1 LEGTVFGSGNQGFV
15 ERSQPI
21 FGGSVREIKHGDPYA
36 ELPPRKDGKEV
47 DRLDMWSALVIRAA
61 EQLEANEKE
70 DRGEAA

>member
-1 LEGTVFGSGNQGFV
+1 
-15 ERSQPI
+15 
-21 FGGSVREIKHGDPYA
+21 VREIRHDDPGA
-36 ELPPRKDGKEV
+36 VLPPRKDGKEV

>member
-21 FGGSVREIKHGDPYA
+21 FGGSVREIRHDDPGA
-36 ELPPRKDGKEV
+36 VLPPRKDGK
-47 DRLDMWSALVIRAA
+47 DARLDLWSALVIRAA